1 MDALDLVLILICA
14 GFALSGYRQGFLIG
28 VLSFLGFLG
37 GGVLGARLAPSLH
50 GLFGG
55 LGNSA
60 LFGLLVVFVFATLG
74 QLLATAL
81 GISVRR
87 RITWAP
93 ARVVD
98 SVGGGFVSVVSVLLV
113 AWLVGTALAHSAL
126 TGLAHQVRHSVVLS
140 HIDDVMPDVARTWFS
155 SFRRLL
161 DQNGFPQVFGA
172 IGPEH
177 IVKVRPPDPA
187 VANSRAVRLARE
199 DIVKIT
205 GVAPSCRRQ
214 LEGSGF
220 LYAPERVMT
229 NAHVVAGVE
238 DPQVT
243 APDGQTYPAR
253 VVLYD
258 PQRDV
263 AVLAVPGFSTDVGPL
278 SFPTQPAQ
286 RGDPAVVAGY
296 PQNGPFLPVAA
307 RIRGVE
313 NARGPDIYQSS
324 QVTRQIYSVY
334 AVVRPGN
341 SGGPL
346 LSAEVI
352 NGRPVV
358 YGVVFAAA
366 VDDAHTGYAL
376 TAQEV
381 ASDAQRGRTATAE
394 VSTRGCD

>member
-1 MDALDLVLILICA
+1 MDALDLVLIVICI
-14 GFALSGYRQGFLIG
+14 GFAFSGYRQGFLIG

-37 GGVLGARLAPSLH
+37 GGVLGAHFAPGLH
-50 GLFGG
+50 TAFGG
-55 LGNSA
+55 HGNSA
-60 LFGLLVVFVFATLG
+60 LFGLLVVFVAATIG
-74 QLLATAL
+74 QLLATAV
-81 GISVRR
+81 GIALRR
-87 RITWAP
+87 RITWHP

-98 SVGGGFVSVVSVLLV
+98 SVGGGVVSIVSVLLV

-126 TGLAHQVRHSVVLS
+126 TGLARQVRHSTVLS
-140 HIDDVMPDVARTWFS
+140 HIDDVMPDAARTWFS

-177 IVKVRPPDPA
+177 IVQVRPPDPKI
-187 VANSRAVRLARE
+187 ANSRAVQLAKD

-229 NAHVVAGVE
+229 NAHVVAGVQ

-243 APDGQTYPAR
+243 APDGHTYDAR
-253 VVLYD
+253 VVVYD
-258 PQRDV
+258 SQRDV
-263 AVLAVPGFSTDVGPL
+263 AVLYVPGFSTGVGPL
-278 SFPTQPAQ
+278 DFPSGPAH
-286 RGDPAVVAGY
+286 RGDSAIVAGY

-346 LSAEVI
+346 LSATLT

-376 TAQEV
+376 TAAEV
-381 ASDAQRGRTATAE
+381 ASDAQQGRTATSA